1 MEFDTIL
8 APNMP
13 DSNLT
18 IEHIQRKYDL
28 FLVDMSPEEALSEV
42 AQRVYPLLGGIEAFE
57 AWLSWR
63 EAQENREAEV

>member
-1 MEFDTIL
+1 
-8 APNMP
+8 MP

-28 FLVDMSPEEALSEV
+28 LLAEVSPEEALAEV
-42 AQRVYPLLGGIEAFE
+42 AQRVCPLAGGVAAFE

-63 EAQENREAEV
+63 EAELSQATRRTEDSAGQ